1 MTDSK
6 IETWRLRRKCQRRR
20 KMWQEG
26 VTAPRGR
33 GTWRWTGKFQ
43 ASQRQAIKTKRYIGI
58 SLKKKK
64 KVMRNW

>member
-1 MTDSK
+1 
-6 IETWRLRRKCQRRR
+6 
-20 KMWQEG
+20 MWQEG

-64 KVMRNW
+64 KSNEELVRAVLLGQ